1 MINIRY
7 HIVSI
12 TAVFLALGIGV
23 ALGSTFLDRATVD
36 VLDRNIRSAETR
48 IRETKDE
55 NARLAR
61 EIEDARERDTSLI
74 VVGSET
80 LVEDHLTDVPVLI
93 VAAPGV
99 GEDDAAALRTVLER
113 SGADLRGMLQVRE
126 EFAFAGGDVD
136 AGLAD
141 DLGLDDPSAAEL
153 AAAARSQLVGALV
166 AAGAPAEEGAEGDP
180 EADPTTTTTTAPS
193 TTVPSSTAPGDP
205 TSTSTTA
212 PTTTTTAPAD
222 EAAPG
227 TPDGTQPDIVTTLL
241 DRDYLRLSPG
251 PGRTQDDPIL
261 ETTGYRYVYLG
272 GPDLTA
278 AENAALLSILPRG
291 DDGGPIPA
299 TIASA
304 TQEQPLDGSGVEPT
318 VVAIV
323 RGDGELAGE
332 YSTSDEAETF
342 AGLYAIVQTLA
353 QVGEA
358 TPGHYGQADGATA
371 VLPPAR

>member
-55 NARLAR
+55 NARLSR
-61 EIEDARERDTSLI
+61 ELDDARERDTSLI

-113 SGADLRGMLQVRE
+113 SGADLRGMLQVRDG
-126 EFAFAGGDVD
+126 FAFDGDDDVD
-136 AGLAD
+136 AGLAE
-141 DLGLDDPSAAEL
+141 DLGLEDPTGAEV
-153 AAAARSQLVGALV
+153 ATAARDQLVAALV
-166 AAGAPAEEGAEGDP
+166 AAGAPAPVEDPDAPAE
-180 EADPTTTTTTAPS
+180 DPTTTTTVPGS
-193 TTVPSSTAPGDP
+193 TVPGGA
-205 TSTSTTA
+205 
-212 PTTTTTAPAD
+212 TTTTTASETTTTTEAEAD
-222 EAAPG
+222 TGDVLA
-227 TPDGTQPDIVTTLL
+227 PDGTQPDIVTTLL
-241 DRDYLRLSPG
+241 ERDYLRLSPG

-272 GPDLTA
+272 APDLTA
-278 AENAALLSILPRG
+278 AENEALISILPRA
-291 DDGGPIPA
+291 DQGGPLPA
-299 TIASA
+299 TVASA
-304 TQEQPLDGSGVEPT
+304 TQQQPTDGSGLEPT

-332 YSTSDEAETF
+332 YSTADEAETF